1 MRILFSFLWLLIG
14 LGGEVAHSQSGTD
27 TKIQVEEGLKVSDF
41 FASTKTNER
50 SRALNPLI
58 AESEGLDEPKIKE
71 LREGF
76 NQLTNELDKI
86 EDSVVDFSDQVNV
99 LINNIRELIKAQKDA
114 EGNVPDTERIIFELN
129 TQKDKLTELTGNN
142 NYFEEIEASISEI
155 LRLETELGDAN
166 PEQRGV
172 LNGKIKNAEEG
183 LESRK
188 VAASLTA
195 NQHDKTQKAQKIVDE
210 LCGEGK
216 KTINSVDEAR
226 KEGFKCLKKKE
237 TALPRFLL
245 DQCYSACGRAEK
257 GCSSHYENVRSYY
270 DVENWSQGNW
280 SLGENEVNNP
290 YLLNPLVKRYKSFIA
305 QIDSCDSPTSI
316 RDLLPNVEIG
326 ADSVKTEQAIGNL
339 KSLLVD
345 KIFLYV
351 KRAGAL
357 LAILM
362 LLWGAIELIANHDK
376 ESGISRLKNMIVA
389 TVLGL
394 AVFMLSG
401 VLVEDVIFQQGTTFV
416 ESGENIAAGMEK
428 GREEI
433 KGIYDFAR
441 NVLVVIAVGY
451 LIFNVLIMIFSSNEE
466 SSFTNLRQHIILSAI
481 GVSAV
486 LGLDRLVN
494 TYFFGISGIQADPNR
509 EGALNALSGVD
520 VLGIAREITV
530 WTNRLLGLVAIIAV
544 TALVYA
550 GIRLITYYGDE
561 KGEAEAKTI
570 GQYAIIG
577 LVVAGTSW
585 VLVRFFL
592 LGGTGSEI

>member
-1 MRILFSFLWLLIG
+1 MRILFSFLWVLIG
-14 LGGEVAHSQSGTD
+14 LGAEVTHSQSTTD

-58 AESEGLDEPKIKE
+58 AESEGLEVSKIKD

-86 EDSVVDFSDQVNV
+86 KESVVDSSDQVND

-114 EGNVPDTERIIFELN
+114 EGNPQETRRITLKLN
-129 TQKDKLTELTGNN
+129 TQKEKLTELTGNN
-142 NYFEEIEASISEI
+142 NYFEEVEGLISEI
-155 LRLETELGDAN
+155 LRLEADKQRNSRLPDTYINSLNTKISEKKEELENAKGRIVVSAN
-166 PEQRGV
+166 KHT
-172 LNGKIKNAEEG
+172 KIK
-183 LESRK
+183 
-188 VAASLTA
+188 AA
-195 NQHDKTQKAQKIVDE
+195 QVIVKE
-210 LCGEGK
+210 LCDDGE
-216 KTINSVDEAR
+216 TINSLSDAR
-226 KEGFKCLKKKE
+226 REGFNCLNSNIISSTGK
-237 TALPRFLL
+237 TLTPFLL
-245 DQCYSACGRAEK
+245 DQCYLACGRAERN
-257 GCSSHYENVRSYY
+257 CSSSYQSIMQTSDY
-270 DVENWSQGNW
+270 TALKFV
-280 SLGENEVNNP
+280 LP
-290 YLLNPLVKRYKSFIA
+290 KYKAFIT

-362 LLWGAIELIANHDK
+362 LLWGAIELIVNHDK
-376 ESGISRLKNMIVA
+376 ESGLSKLKNMIVA

-570 GQYAIIG
+570 GQYAVIG

>member
-1 MRILFSFLWLLIG
+1 MRILFSFLWVLIG
-14 LGGEVAHSQSGTD
+14 LGAEVTHSQSTTD

-58 AESEGLDEPKIKE
+58 AESEGLDAPKIKK

-86 EDSVVDFSDQVNV
+86 EEFEGISSSNAEVEDLVNK
-99 LINNIRELIKAQKDA
+99 IREMIKVRKDA
-114 EGNVPDTERIIFELN
+114 EGNVPETERIIFELN

-155 LRLETELGDAN
+155 LRLEADKQGNSRRMPDTYIN
-166 PEQRGV
+166 S
-172 LNGKIKNAEEG
+172 LNIEINKKKEE
-183 LESRK
+183 LESMK
-188 VAASLTA
+188 IAASLAA
-195 NQHDKTQKAQKIVDE
+195 NKKAERQKIVDE
-210 LCGEGK
+210 LCGIGK
-216 KTINSVDEAR
+216 YSINSIEAVH
-226 KEGFKCLKKKE
+226 EIGFGCLYLKNSKATGKS
-237 TALPRFLL
+237 LNNFLL
-245 DQCYSACGRAEK
+245 EQCYSACGRAQRN
-257 GCSSHYENVRSYY
+257 CSEIINSIPKRSVVRFTLPYY
-270 DVENWSQGNW
+270 
-280 SLGENEVNNP
+280 
-290 YLLNPLVKRYKSFIA
+290 KKIIA

-326 ADSVKTEQAIGNL
+326 ADSVKTDEAIGNL

-362 LLWGAIELIANHDK
+362 LLWGAIELIVNHDK

-401 VLVEDVIFQQGTTFV
+401 VLVEDVIFQQGTTF
-416 ESGENIAAGMEK
+416 ETEKNITAGMEK

-433 KGIYDFAR
+433 KGIYDFAL

-520 VLGIAREITV
+520 VLGIAREVIV

>member
-1 MRILFSFLWLLIG
+1 MRILFSFLWVLIG
-14 LGGEVAHSQSGTD
+14 LGGEVTHSQSTTD

-58 AESEGLDEPKIKE
+58 AESEGLEVSKIKE

-76 NQLTNELDKI
+76 EKLTTGLDKI
-86 EDSVVDFSDQVNV
+86 EESVDSKNPEVEGLVNE
-99 LINNIRELIKAQKDA
+99 IEGLIKLRISLADNPPEL
-114 EGNVPDTERIIFELN
+114 EGINTELN
-129 TQKDKLTELTGNN
+129 TLQNKLNELTDNS
-142 NYFEEIEASISEI
+142 NYFEEVEGLISEI
-155 LRLETELGDAN
+155 LRLESELGDAN
-166 PEQRGV
+166 PQQRGV
-172 LNGKIKNAEEG
+172 LNGEIKEAQRK
-183 LESRK
+183 LESKK
-188 VAASLTA
+188 VAASLATNKIIA
-195 NQHDKTQKAQKIVDE
+195 LKKAQKIVKE
-210 LCGEGK
+210 LCE
-216 KTINSVDEAR
+216 TDEHSVNSVVGAR
-226 KEGFKCLKKKE
+226 EKGTQCLEKKFGSKEKLSE
-237 TALPRFLL
+237 FLMQ
-245 DQCYSACGRAEK
+245 QCYSACGRAEK
-257 GCSSHYENVRSYY
+257 KCAQIKDDTPTDRDGTVARFR
-270 DVENWSQGNW
+270 
-280 SLGENEVNNP
+280 L
-290 YLLNPLVKRYKSFIA
+290 PLYKAFIT

-362 LLWGAIELIANHDK
+362 LLWGAIELIVNHDK

-570 GQYAIIG
+570 GQYAVIG

>member
-1 MRILFSFLWLLIG
+1 MRILFSFLWVLIG

-58 AESEGLDEPKIKE
+58 AESEGLEVSKIKD

-86 EDSVVDFSDQVNV
+86 EEFEGISSSNAEVEDLVNE
-99 LINNIRELIKAQKDA
+99 IREMIEAQKDA
-114 EGNVPDTERIIFELN
+114 EGNSPETRRITFELN

-155 LRLETELGDAN
+155 LRLEADKQENSGLMPDAYIN
-166 PEQRGV
+166 S
-172 LNGKIKNAEEG
+172 LNIEINKKKEE
-183 LESRK
+183 LESMK
-188 VAASLTA
+188 IAASLAA
-195 NQHDKTQKAQKIVDE
+195 NRKAERQKIVDDF
-210 LCGEGK
+210 CGKDEK
-216 KTINSVDEAR
+216 LVNSVVGAR
-226 KEGFKCLKKKE
+226 EKATQCLEENFGSKEKLSE
-237 TALPRFLL
+237 FLL
-245 DQCYSACGRAEK
+245 QQCYSACGRIEK
-257 GCSSHYENVRSYY
+257 SCAKIQSEIPSDRHGTVARFR
-270 DVENWSQGNW
+270 
-280 SLGENEVNNP
+280 L
-290 YLLNPLVKRYKSFIA
+290 PLYKAFIA

-362 LLWGAIELIANHDK
+362 LLWGAIELIVNHDK
-376 ESGISRLKNMIVA
+376 ESGLSKLKNMIVA

-401 VLVEDVIFQQGTTFV
+401 VLVEDVVFQQGTTF
-416 ESGENIAAGMEK
+416 ETEKNITAGMEK

-520 VLGIAREITV
+520 VLGIAREVIV

-561 KGEAEAKTI
+561 KGETEAKTI